1 MQGPLGHIPLLAV
14 GGADADNAADFIKA
28 GARGI
33 GVGGKLVDQ
42 KLIAAADWAALEA
55 LARRF
60 AQALR

>member
-1 MQGPLGHIPLLAV
+1 
-14 GGADADNAADFIKA
+14 
-28 GARGI
+28 
-33 GVGGKLVDQ
+33 VGGKLVDQ